1 MPKSANQKLKLMYL
15 KDILYNK
22 TDEYHPLNTA
32 ELISEL
38 SFYGVEAERK
48 SIYSDIEALQ
58 SYGMDIILKKGR
70 KGGYYLASREFE
82 LPELK
87 LLADAVAS
95 SKFITETKS
104 GRLIKKIES
113 LAGNYDASKL
123 KRQLIVSNRVKTE
136 NEQIF
141 YNVDTLHL
149 AINSRVKITFLY
161 YTYNIYKRKIYR
173 NNKERYTVSPYA
185 LSWDDENYYLIC
197 FHEGRKAISSFRVD
211 KMEKIVLTDEKITEP
226 PEGFDPASYSKK
238 VFSMFSGEEADVTL
252 EFDESLINVVLD
264 RFGKDVYIVKRPDS
278 KFRINVNVIASPS
291 FFAWLMQFGSKAQI
305 VSPAEVRQSLLRLTN
320 EIKEAYGE

>member
-1 MPKSANQKLKLMYL
+1 MPKSANQKLKLL
-15 KDILYNK
+15 FLTDILYKK
-22 TDEYHPLNTA
+22 TDEQHPLNTK

-38 SFYGVEAERK
+38 AFYDIEAERK

-58 SYGMDIILKKGR
+58 SYGMDIILKKG
-70 KGGYYLASREFE
+70 KNGGYYVASRDFE

-95 SKFITETKS
+95 SKFITATKS
-104 GRLIKKIES
+104 QKLIKKIEG
-113 LAGNYDASKL
+113 LTNGYNASQL

-141 YNVDTLHL
+141 YNVDTLHN

-161 YTYNIYKRKIYR
+161 YTYDLNKRKIYR
-173 NNKERYTVSPYA
+173 NNRERYTVSPYA

-197 FHEGRKAISSFRVD
+197 FHEGRQAISSFRVD
-211 KMEKIVLTDEKITEP
+211 KMEKIVLTEEKITKA
-226 PEGFDPASYSKK
+226 PEGFDPVSYSKK
-238 VFSMFSGEEADVTL
+238 VFSMFSGEEAEVTL

-264 RFGKDVYIVKRPDS
+264 RFGKEIYIIKRPDS
-278 KFRINVNVIASPS
+278 KFRINVKVIASPS
-291 FFAWLMQFGSKAQI
+291 FFAWLLQFGNKAKI
-305 VSPAEVRQSLLRLTN
+305 IEPALVKENMLKLIE
-320 EIKEAYGE
+320 EIKASYE